1 MFCKVVLL
9 APKDGLFPSCSEE
22 WFTCPGEL
30 GEDVAHGWNVFL
42 HFFKEAG
49 AWVVP
54 REASRS
60 EILKR
65 ALL

>member
-9 APKDGLFPSCSEE
+9 APKDGLFLSCSEE
-22 WFTCPGEL
+22 WFTCPGGL
-30 GEDVAHGWNVFL
+30 GEDVAHGCNVVL
-42 HFFKEAG
+42 HLFREAG